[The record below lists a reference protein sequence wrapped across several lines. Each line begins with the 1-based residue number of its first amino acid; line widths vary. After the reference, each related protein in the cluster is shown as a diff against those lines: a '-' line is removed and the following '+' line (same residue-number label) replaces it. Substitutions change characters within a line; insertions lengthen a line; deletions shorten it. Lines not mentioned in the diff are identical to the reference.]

1 MFKFKL
7 DGLILILGYFL
18 NELRLE
24 VALKEIRDANNA
36 PMDASCPFASFPF
49 SFN

>member
-1 MFKFKL
+1 MFTVEL
-7 DGLILILGYFL
+7 DGLILILEYFL

-36 PMDASCPFASFPF
+36 PMDASCPFSSFPF
-49 SFN
+49 PFN